1 MAKLVAV
8 KGSSHFSFCRYV
20 TIIIIFLPTYSF
32 TMQGP
37 STVDEN
43 LRGVIPNSFLH
54 IFQFVKSTKDI
65 EFLIRCS
72 YLELYNEEIRDL
84 LGNPKHPQKCELK
97 EDPQKGIYVKGVTD
111 VVVESPE
118 DLNHMFE
125 KGLTN
130 RTVAST
136 LMNSESSRS
145 HSIFTIVIEMN
156 TKDPISGKDML
167 RVGKLNLGEN
177 LCNVSIFSK

>member
-1 MAKLVAV
+1 MCI
-8 KGSSHFSFCRYV
+8 S
-20 TIIIIFLPTYSF
+20 IFLSF

-37 STVDEN
+37 STTDEN

-84 LGNPKHPQKCELK
+84 LGNPKANVKCELK
-97 EDPQKGIYVKGVTD
+97 EDPNKGIYVKNLTD

-118 DLNHMFE
+118 DLYQMLD

-156 TKDPISGKDML
+156 TKDPATGKDML
-167 RVGKLNLGEN
+167 RVGKLNLVDLAGSERAKKTGAKDQT
-177 LCNVSIFSK
+177 SKEGIKIY